1 MVTRARNAFT
11 VEEANR
17 SLPLVRS
24 IVADV
29 ASLWKDLV
37 KAREH
42 FGNSSP
48 EHDRILRELAENIQE
63 LHEIGCHVRD
73 FESGCVDFPTVVA
86 GKERALT
93 WRLGE
98 DHVSARTEPPGPR
111 AEADADADTAGLEA
125 TGD

>member
-11 VEEANR
+11 LEEANR

-29 ASLWKDLV
+29 AGLWKDLL

-63 LHEIGCHVRD
+63 LHGIGCHVRD
-73 FESGCVDFPTVVA
+73 FETGTVDFPAVVA
-86 GKERALT
+86 GRERALT

-98 DHVSARTEPPGPR
+98 DHVSAQAPPAVHHAEP
-111 AEADADADTAGLEA
+111 ETAGLEA
-125 TGD
+125 ADE

>member
-24 IVADV
+24 IVTDV
-29 ASLWKDLV
+29 AGLWKDLL

-48 EHDRILRELAENIQE
+48 EHDRLLRELAESIQE

-73 FESGCVDFPTVVA
+73 FEAGCVDFPAIV
-86 GKERALT
+86 GGRERALT

-98 DHVSARTEPPGPR
+98 DHVSAQAPPAAPR
-111 AEADADADTAGLEA
+111 AEPETAGLEA
-125 TGD
+125 VDE

>member
-11 VEEANR
+11 LEEANR

-29 ASLWKDLV
+29 AGLWKDLL

-73 FESGCVDFPTVVA
+73 FETGSVDFPAVVA
-86 GKERALT
+86 GRERALT

-98 DHVSARTEPPGPR
+98 DHVSAQAPPAAHPAEP
-111 AEADADADTAGLEA
+111 ETAGFEA
-125 TGD
+125 ADE